1 MQSRYFNHEVNFFR
15 DIKLFS
21 LFKKSSLLKFIHCM
35 TVRNFTKDSYLF
47 REGTSANIL
56 YVIASGEVEV
66 LKNVVDRK
74 ELHFNECIDGSAL

>member
-1 MQSRYFNHEVNFFR
+1 
-15 DIKLFS
+15 
-21 LFKKSSLLKFIHCM
+21 M